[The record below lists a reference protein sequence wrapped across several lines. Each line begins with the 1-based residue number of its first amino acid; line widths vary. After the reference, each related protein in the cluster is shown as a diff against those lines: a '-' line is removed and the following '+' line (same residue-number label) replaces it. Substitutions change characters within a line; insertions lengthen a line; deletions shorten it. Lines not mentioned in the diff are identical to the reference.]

1 MNKESLMD
9 DILKEKAKSENMK
22 LPKYVNITIDKTLSD
37 LPDRSKAKR
46 GRVFKKVSIAA
57 VIALTIITC
66 FSVTFPAYARNI
78 PILKSVFE
86 FLSEKNLIEKG
97 YVEYSSDLNLSDV
110 SNGVKV
116 TINGVVYDGID
127 LSIAYT
133 VESEKEINIEPH
145 IMHRTFKINGGLF
158 NSSSST
164 GSGKFINKNTYVA
177 VDTFS
182 VSNDYI
188 PKEVIESN
196 FGMDEEIP
204 DNFTLDLNIQNFS
217 EEIWGDWNFKFKVSK
232 DKMVGQ
238 VKEVKTS
245 IDLSE
250 IRDGLMVKEVVFT
263 PISTVL
269 RLSEDYID
277 LTGNRDGFIVVD
289 DKGRSLKWIGGNGY
303 APSSETKGY
312 YSQERY
318 TSIYEDT
325 NSVTFIPFVY
335 KGELTEENGIEAPKY
350 YKKEVLLNKHGNTAL
365 SQGEVGEYIVTK
377 VEFLEDKTLIH
388 YKCTGLIATHHAYNL
403 SIVDSDGKEYEVK
416 RENVREED
424 NQFIAEIEALSSD
437 KEYILRASDYEKN
450 YEVKENLKFTID
462 VK

>member
-1 MNKESLMD
+1 MSKESLID
-9 DILKEKAKSENMK
+9 DILKEKAKSENLK
-22 LPKYVNITIDKTLSD
+22 LSKDLDFKIDKTLLD
-37 LPDRSKAKR
+37 LPDRKKSKR
-46 GRVFKKVSIAA
+46 GKGIKNFLKVAA
-57 VIALTIITC
+57 FAVAIITC
-66 FSVTFPAYARNI
+66 FSVAFPTYARNS

-86 FLSEKNLIEKG
+86 LLSEKNLVDKG

-116 TINGVVYDGID
+116 TINGIVYDGID

-133 VESEKEINIEPH
+133 VESEEEINIEPH

-158 NSSSST
+158 DSSSST

-188 PKEVIESN
+188 PKEVRESN

-204 DNFTLDLNIQNFS
+204 DNFTMDLNIENFS
-217 EEIWGDWNFKFKVSK
+217 EEIWGDWKFKFKVSK
-232 DKMVGQ
+232 DKIEGQ

-250 IRDGLMVKEVVFT
+250 IRDGLTVNEVIFT
-263 PISTVL
+263 PINTVL

-289 DKGRSLKWIGGNGY
+289 DKGRNLRMIGGNGH
-303 APSSETKGY
+303 APSSEIKGY

-325 NSVTFIPFVY
+325 KSVTFIPVIY
-335 KGELTEENGIEAPKY
+335 KGELTKENGIEAPKY
-350 YKKEVLLNKHGNTAL
+350 DKKEVLLNKDSNTAL
-365 SQGEVGEYIVTK
+365 SQGNIGEYIVTK

-388 YKCTGLIATHHAYNL
+388 YKCTGLIATHYAYYL
-403 SIVDSDGKEYEVK
+403 SIVDSNGKEYK
-416 RENVREED
+416 FTRENIREED
-424 NQFIAEIEALSSD
+424 NQFIAEIEALSKD
-437 KEYILRASDYEKN
+437 KQYKLGAPDYEKV
-450 YEVKENLKFTID
+450 YEVKEDLKFTID